1 MSVKSFG
8 KILGLFTLA
17 LLPACG
23 SAGDV
28 DESVATSQ
36 EELRCQ
42 RPIATAHKF
51 MELDLPFPAGIAGD
65 EDVVFVGSPFEG
77 RVVAYSR
84 KQRRP
89 VGELPAPSSGFI
101 LPFIMKSVSDGRV
114 AVLDAGGF
122 PDPGSTEPT
131 VPVVYEYQYSLGRK
145 PGSFQANLVR
155 SIPFDAGPVGFA
167 EDAVQ
172 LPDGR
177 YLVNDAVLGTI
188 WVADTDGTVR
198 LALGPQDF
206 DLNNAIPETVFCPTM
221 PLVHVGGIP
230 FLFTNSSIPGIT
242 GMDVR
247 FGKLYFS
254 SSCAGAVY
262 SIPLAS
268 LFDDREPWERADD
281 IQLVSAKPAG
291 VAVEQL
297 LGVTFNPFAPSEPY
311 LYAADSLQ
319 LRVIRIDV
327 HTGERQVVADDSRL
341 LNFPSS
347 LAFVPGPGKGHGPST
362 LLVVSNQQHRSPLL
376 NDAIS
381 EEMLTPPYL
390 ATEIKILP
398 TPRGRW

>member
-1 MSVKSFG
+1 M
-8 KILGLFTLA
+8 LTLA
-17 LLPACG
+17 FLPACG
-23 SAGDV
+23 SAGEV
-28 DESVATSQ
+28 DESVATSV
-36 EELRCQ
+36 EELRCE
-42 RPIATAHKF
+42 RPIATAREF
-51 MELDLPFPAGIAGD
+51 MELDLVFPAGIAGD

-84 KQRRP
+84 KLRRP
-89 VGELPAPSSGFI
+89 IGELPAPTQGFI
-101 LPFIMKSVSDGRV
+101 LPFIMKSVSDGTV

-131 VPVVYEYQYSLGRK
+131 VPVVYEYQYSMGRR
-145 PGSFQANLVR
+145 PSSFQAQLVR

-167 EDAVQ
+167 EDAVK

-188 WVADTDGTVR
+188 WVADTDGTVS
-198 LALGPQDF
+198 LALGPQGF
-206 DLNNAIPETVFCPTM
+206 DLSNAIPETVFCPTM
-221 PLVHVGGIP
+221 PVVQVGGIP
-230 FLFTNSSIPGIT
+230 FLFTNSSVPGIT

-247 FGKLYFS
+247 FGNLYFS

-268 LFDDREPWERADD
+268 LFDDREPWERAED

-297 LGVTFNPFAPSEPY
+297 LGVTFNPFAPHEPY

-327 HTGERQVVADDSRL
+327 RTGERQVVADDPRL

-347 LAFVPGPGKGHGPST
+347 LAFVPSPGRGFGPST

-381 EEMLTPPYL
+381 EDLLQPPYL

-398 TPRGRW
+398 SPRWRHW